1 MKSNRKTGMSII
13 AVLTVIVMIALL
25 SASCKPQETLEGFNI
40 TTFNSDIVIKRVDG
54 QEPLNMPYRYAM
66 PIIRAGLS
74 EEVIGI
80 NISSVRCKIGRKGL
94 SMSGY
99 EKILVEPD
107 SSEVTRVINSI
118 DYCKGITTLSG
129 IIADKNDSRI
139 TIYEGYNEELLL
151 ETSQNYAI
159 IPSTLSKHINQE
171 LPDADK
177 VFYVKNNET
186 RGAEPFK
193 IIGEYTTNKEHDALY
208 LSFYGMGKVAKGAQ
222 IDIPDY
228 IDCMEIDVN
237 EGKDLSGLISVL
249 NNYFAD
255 YNVLSQYEK
264 RINRFNE
271 RYPYMFVNT
280 AGIKPVLIEED
291 TNFKK
296 NIITVSRIDEKSDL
310 MMSHLYGD
318 ALVKEYHEYSQYI
331 SDINISTG
339 IKGVNPADYPTGTKY
354 QPYGLKLM
362 PLGMQQDR
370 VWMSFNVPP
379 YHKAVTSISEI
390 KRDKQG
396 CEIYFYG
403 NYRNRDLVKQREQDY
418 YEKATRRGGDMKGY
432 AIIPAPMFE
441 AVQHY
446 IMTSQQVLELCPT
459 KEGTPGTTLYV
470 AFTAIGYYKL
480 PEGSQDAYDVI
491 YITYYGNNDK
501 YKLDAFKDEHIESIT
516 IETRSDADME
526 ALTRYLRKYFAP
538 KETAAE
544 YSGSKNELGLDYE
557 YCYTILKNVD

>member
-1 MKSNRKTGMSII
+1 MSII

-255 YNVLSQYEK
+255 YNVLS
-264 RINRFNE
+264 
-271 RYPYMFVNT
+271 
-280 AGIKPVLIEED
+280 
-291 TNFKK
+291 
-296 NIITVSRIDEKSDL
+296 
-310 MMSHLYGD
+310 
-318 ALVKEYHEYSQYI
+318 
-331 SDINISTG
+331 
-339 IKGVNPADYPTGTKY
+339 
-354 QPYGLKLM
+354 
-362 PLGMQQDR
+362 
-370 VWMSFNVPP
+370 
-379 YHKAVTSISEI
+379 
-390 KRDKQG
+390 
-396 CEIYFYG
+396 
-403 NYRNRDLVKQREQDY
+403 
-418 YEKATRRGGDMKGY
+418 
-432 AIIPAPMFE
+432 
-441 AVQHY
+441 
-446 IMTSQQVLELCPT
+446 
-459 KEGTPGTTLYV
+459 
-470 AFTAIGYYKL
+470 
-480 PEGSQDAYDVI
+480 
-491 YITYYGNNDK
+491 
-501 YKLDAFKDEHIESIT
+501 
-516 IETRSDADME
+516 
-526 ALTRYLRKYFAP
+526 
-538 KETAAE
+538 
-544 YSGSKNELGLDYE
+544 
-557 YCYTILKNVD
+557 